1 MDIRFIFEIY
11 QNNTISLQCWLS
23 FIMVFNLL
31 AMNLGLLK
39 TKLETFLSHSRLQ
52 WTSNSVFKF
61 IIWQGIYT
69 YISVLL
75 QLPYFSPECL
85 DMDLHM
91 VGSMSF
97 LSGFVI
103 ATFLATTRRYF
114 PIISDVT
121 AVFSVDE
128 FVTSVLS
135 RKMGYVFIKSRENKC
150 IKWTI
155 TDKDNTGYNLKISYK
170 MIKGLSNPKN

>member
-1 MDIRFIFEIY
+1 
-11 QNNTISLQCWLS
+11 
-23 FIMVFNLL
+23 
-31 AMNLGLLK
+31 
-39 TKLETFLSHSRLQ
+39 
-52 WTSNSVFKF
+52 
-61 IIWQGIYT
+61 
-69 YISVLL
+69 
-75 QLPYFSPECL
+75 
-85 DMDLHM
+85 M